1 MNFGG
6 GPSKKELLETIESQK
21 KQLLNYQARLK
32 DVVIAY
38 KSLINEKEALEASLK
53 VLSASHEAD
62 IGLNGAQAP
71 FVVPSS
77 SSFPSS
83 SSLPS
88 NSSFPSSSSLPSGS
102 SPPSSSPHV
111 DPMDD
116 KSSVHSED
124 SMGTAASV
132 DTTTSLGSTKGEQGP
147 EDEKHA
153 AAVKSDEGNGS
164 EVGTGTSNSNGDV
177 PCAAIEADKRV
188 LQLKSQLATLTS
200 ALSTV
205 TQEKSRMEASYQA
218 DKKKMK
224 QDLDD
229 AIKKAEDETD
239 RLETELRVVQEQLA
253 ETKAR
258 LITQQHDRAQEQ
270 SDHAVML
277 RELQKLLQ
285 SERALRQ
292 DAELK
297 LEETREAL
305 AGRVCMADRA
315 EGYELQIKQL
325 SQEVEELKREL
336 QAVQEERKKPD
347 PRVQDLQE
355 EMANLKSHFQAQ
367 LLQEMRKTA
376 QAEEQLRQ
384 HAQMEEQRV
393 ADLEGQVSE
402 VSGLLG
408 TYEKAK
414 QKDQMV
420 IQKLK
425 DRIVQLDQENK
436 TLAIAASSRSPADVN
451 VEEANLD
458 VNVLKDKMEKLKKLL
473 QVAAKK
479 SQPTLDIEKLCE
491 LELPKGTE
499 AGDGEKATALYYQ
512 QELKQL
518 KEEFERYKMRAQVVL
533 KNKSAKDGNLAKEL
547 EEAQEQLAD
556 LKEKYVVLQLSSE
569 EVEKQHQLDM
579 EAKRQEFCQLQQL
592 HRQELERCQLEYRER
607 ALKLE
612 EEMHKQRD
620 RALAVLAEKDQ
631 ELEQLRSVMLPYTG
645 LQGSKNYM
653 TAGTDTASHDP
664 SANGSTEILPQALH
678 LSSNAEPTFILYAEQ
693 LARKEV
699 EIVALRKQKHK
710 LEMQVHQ
717 LQERVLVEEERH
729 REEVSALQNEI
740 QKNVRDKSREGAN
753 LEYLKNIVYK
763 FLTLPDSLGRQQTL
777 TAILTILHFSPEE
790 KQAVRKQSAH
800 NSWWLAGKR

>member
-1 MNFGG
+1 MEKFGVSFGG
-6 GPSKKELLETIESQK
+6 GPSRRELLDTIEAQR

-32 DVVIAY
+32 DVVVAY
-38 KSLINEKEALEASLK
+38 KSLLNEKEALEASLK
-53 VLSASHEAD
+53 ALSASHEGEGGPGSAQPAAPPGPGPSPAD
-62 IGLNGAQAP
+62 PA
-71 FVVPSS
+71 
-77 SSFPSS
+77 
-83 SSLPS
+83 
-88 NSSFPSSSSLPSGS
+88 
-102 SPPSSSPHV
+102 
-111 DPMDD
+111 DD
-116 KSSVHSED
+116 GSSVHSED
-124 SMGTAASV
+124 SAGTAAST
-132 DTTTSLGSTKGEQGP
+132 DTAGSLASARDGQGGE
-147 EDEKHA
+147 EEKVPA
-153 AAVKSDEGNGS
+153 AAPGPKWEEAGGAEGG
-164 EVGTGTSNSNGDV
+164 G
-177 PCAAIEADKRV
+177 EAGRRV
-188 LQLKSQLATLTS
+188 LQLRSQLGTLTS
-200 ALSTV
+200 ALATV

-218 DKKKMK
+218 DKKKMR
-224 QDLDD
+224 QELED
-229 AIKKAEDETD
+229 AVKRAEGESQ
-239 RLETELRVVQEQLA
+239 RLEAELRGAQEQLA

-285 SERALRQ
+285 SERAWRQ
-292 DAELK
+292 EAELK

-305 AGRVCMADRA
+305 AGRVCVADRA
-315 EGYELQIKQL
+315 EGYELQARQL
-325 SQEVEELKREL
+325 SREVEDLRREL
-336 QAVQEERKKPD
+336 QEAQEERRKPD

-355 EMANLKSHFQAQ
+355 EMAGLKSHFQAQ

-384 HAQMEEQRV
+384 HARMEEQRV

-414 QKDQMV
+414 QKDQVV

-436 TLAIAASSRSPADVN
+436 TLALAASSRSPVDVN

-473 QVAAKK
+473 QAAAR
-479 SQPTLDIEKLCE
+479 SQPALDIEKLCE

-499 AGDGEKATALYYQ
+499 TGDGEKATALYYQ

-518 KEEFERYKMRAQVVL
+518 KEEFERYKTRAQVVL

-556 LKEKYVVLQLSSE
+556 LQEKYIALQLSCE
-569 EVEKQHQLDM
+569 ELEKQHQLDL
-579 EAKRQEFCQLQQL
+579 EARKQELCQLQQL
-592 HRQELERCQLEYRER
+592 HRQELERCQLDYRER
-607 ALKLE
+607 ALRLE
-612 EEMHKQRD
+612 EEMHKQRE
-620 RALAVLAEKDQ
+620 RALAVLAEKDH
-631 ELEQLRSVMLPYTG
+631 ELEQLRSVTLPYAG
-645 LQGSKNYM
+645 LQGSKNHLAPGSDA
-653 TAGTDTASHDP
+653 AGGEAAAGEAS
-664 SANGSTEILPQALH
+664 EILPQALH
-678 LSSNAEPTFILYAEQ
+678 LSANAEPTFILYAEQ

-717 LQERVLVEEERH
+717 LQEKVLVEGEKH

-740 QKNVRDKSREGAN
+740 QKNFRDKSREGAN
-753 LEYLKNIVYK
+753 LEYLKNIVYR

-790 KQAVRKQSAH
+790 KQTVRKQSASS
-800 NSWWLAGKR
+800 SWWLSGKR

>member
-1 MNFGG
+1 GG
-6 GPSKKELLETIESQK
+6 
-21 KQLLNYQARLK
+21 
-32 DVVIAY
+32 DVSPAA
-38 KSLINEKEALEASLK
+38 N
-53 VLSASHEAD
+53 EAD
-62 IGLNGAQAP
+62 R
-71 FVVPSS
+71 
-77 SSFPSS
+77 
-83 SSLPS
+83 
-88 NSSFPSSSSLPSGS
+88 
-102 SPPSSSPHV
+102 
-111 DPMDD
+111 
-116 KSSVHSED
+116 
-124 SMGTAASV
+124 
-132 DTTTSLGSTKGEQGP
+132 
-147 EDEKHA
+147 
-153 AAVKSDEGNGS
+153 
-164 EVGTGTSNSNGDV
+164 
-177 PCAAIEADKRV
+177 RV
-188 LQLKSQLATLTS
+188 LQLKTQLATLTS

-229 AIKKAEDETD
+229 AIKKAEEEIE
-239 RLETELRVVQEQLA
+239 RLEMELKSVRDQLA

-258 LITQQHDRAQEQ
+258 LITQQHDRAQEE

-285 SERALRQ
+285 SERTLRQ

-297 LEETREAL
+297 LEETRAAL
-305 AGRVCMADRA
+305 AGRACMADRA
-315 EGYELQIKQL
+315 EGYELRIKQL
-325 SQEVEELKREL
+325 SQEVEDLKRQL
-336 QAVQEERKKPD
+336 QAVQEESNKSD
-347 PRVQDLQE
+347 PRIQDLQE
-355 EMANLKSHFQAQ
+355 EITSLKNHFQAQ
-367 LLQEMRKTA
+367 LLQEMKKTT

-384 HAQMEEQRV
+384 HAQMEERRV

-402 VSGLLG
+402 VSELLG

-414 QKDQMV
+414 QKDQAI

-425 DRIVQLDQENK
+425 DRIAQLDLENK
-436 TLAIAASSRSPADVN
+436 TLAIAASSRSPLDVHI
-451 VEEANLD
+451 EEANLD

-473 QVAAKK
+473 QAAAKK

-491 LELPKGTE
+491 LELPKNTE
-499 AGDGEKATALYYQ
+499 TGDGEKATALYYQ

-556 LKEKYVVLQLSSE
+556 LKEKYIVLQVSSDE
-569 EVEKQHQLDM
+569 MEKQHQHDM
-579 EAKRQEFCQLQQL
+579 EVKKQELSQLQQI

-631 ELEQLRSVMLPYTG
+631 ELEQLRSVAFPHG
-645 LQGSKNYM
+645 VQGSKNYL
-653 TAGTDTASHDP
+653 ASGTDGTGHDSLGNDAS
-664 SANGSTEILPQALH
+664 EILPQALH
-678 LSSNAEPTFILYAEQ
+678 LSTSGEPTFFLYAEQ

-710 LEMQVHQ
+710 LEMQLHQ
-717 LQERVLVEEERH
+717 LREKVLAEEEKH
-729 REEVSALQNEI
+729 REEVSTLQSEI
-740 QKNVRDKSREGAN
+740 EKNFRDKSREGAN
-753 LEYLKNIVYK
+753 LEYLKNIVYR

-790 KQAVRKQSAH
+790 KQTIAKQSASS
-800 NSWWLAGKR
+800 SWWLSGKR

>member
-1 MNFGG
+1 MEKFGMNFGG
-6 GPSKKELLETIESQK
+6 GPSKKDLLETIESQK
-21 KQLLNYQARLK
+21 KQLLQYQARLK
-32 DVVIAY
+32 DVVRAY
-38 KSLINEKEALEASLK
+38 KSLLKEKEALEASLK
-53 VLSASHEAD
+53 VLSVSHEAD
-62 IGLNGAQAP
+62 LGSSSAQPAA
-71 FVVPSS
+71 VASSS
-77 SSFPSS
+77 SSFADSA
-83 SSLPS
+83 
-88 NSSFPSSSSLPSGS
+88 
-102 SPPSSSPHV
+102 
-111 DPMDD
+111 DD
-116 KSSVHSED
+116 RSSVHSED
-124 SMGTAASV
+124 SAGTAASA
-132 DTTTSLGSTKGEQGP
+132 DTAASLASTKGEAGS
-147 EDEKHA
+147 EDDKPVA
-153 AAVKSDEGNGS
+153 AASSLKSEETSGS
-164 EVGTGTSNSNGDV
+164 ESGVSTGSGDMSS
-177 PCAAIEADKRV
+177 AASEADKRV
-188 LQLKSQLATLTS
+188 LQLKTQLATLTS

-229 AIKKAEDETD
+229 AMKKVEDETEK
-239 RLETELRVVQEQLA
+239 LETELKCVQEQLA

-285 SERALRQ
+285 SERTLRQ

-305 AGRVCMADRA
+305 AGRACMADRT
-315 EGYELQIKQL
+315 EGYELQVRQL
-325 SQEVEELKREL
+325 SQEVEDLKREL
-336 QAVQEERKKPD
+336 RAVQEENTRPD
-347 PRVQDLQE
+347 PRLQDLQE
-355 EMANLKSHFQAQ
+355 EMASLKNHFQVQ
-367 LLQEMRKTA
+367 LLQEMKKTA

-384 HAQMEEQRV
+384 HAQMEERRV

-402 VSGLLG
+402 VSELLG

-414 QKDQMV
+414 QKDQAV

-425 DRIVQLDQENK
+425 ERIMQLDLENK
-436 TLAIAASSRSPADVN
+436 TLAIAASSRSPVDLHI
-451 VEEANLD
+451 EEANLD

-473 QVAAKK
+473 QAAAKK
-479 SQPTLDIEKLCE
+479 SHPAVDVEKLCE
-491 LELPKGTE
+491 LELPKGGE

-556 LKEKYVVLQLSSE
+556 LKEKYVALQLSADE
-569 EVEKQHQLDM
+569 MEKQHQRDV
-579 EAKRQEFCQLQQL
+579 EGRKQELSRLQQL
-592 HRQELERCQLEYRER
+592 HRQELERCQLDYRER

-631 ELEQLRSVMLPYTG
+631 ELEQLRSLTLPYG
-645 LQGSKNYM
+645 LQGSK
-653 TAGTDTASHDP
+653 THPVSGTEVTGDGSPGHD
-664 SANGSTEILPQALH
+664 SSEFLLQALR
-678 LSSNAEPTFILYAEQ
+678 LSASSEPTFFLYAEQ

-699 EIVALRKQKHK
+699 EIAALRKQKHK
-710 LEMQVHQ
+710 LEMQIHQ
-717 LQERVLVEEERH
+717 LQEKILVEEEKH
-729 REEVSALQNEI
+729 REEVSALQSEI
-740 QKNVRDKSREGAN
+740 EKNFRDKSREGAN
-753 LEYLKNIVYK
+753 LEYLKNIVYR

-790 KQAVRKQSAH
+790 KQTIAKQSAH
-800 NSWWLAGKR
+800 SSWWLSGKR